1 MQGIQGSQAVNLS
14 FLKVSSRS
22 PSIFEACCLQS
33 LDSVCPLLLRILSS
47 SVKLT
52 RDLRRQFIHPF
63 VGKAKQAFKTKNPE
77 ES

>member
-47 SVKLT
+47 SVKFT

-63 VGKAKQAFKTKNPE
+63 VGKTKQAFKAKNPE